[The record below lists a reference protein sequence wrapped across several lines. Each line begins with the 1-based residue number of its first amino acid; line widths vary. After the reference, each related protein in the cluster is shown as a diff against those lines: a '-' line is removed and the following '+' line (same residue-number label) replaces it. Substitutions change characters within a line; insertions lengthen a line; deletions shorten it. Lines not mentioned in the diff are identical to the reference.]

1 MDPARDEARRSDVPR
16 TLEIGGKEDCP
27 LAGTPPAAICMDES
41 ESVIALGPPDAVLSR
56 RKRPITDLACLG
68 LPIPPIY
75 LRHVKNAS

>member
-1 MDPARDEARRSDVPR
+1 
-16 TLEIGGKEDCP
+16 
-27 LAGTPPAAICMDES
+27 MDES

-56 RKRPITDLACLG
+56 RNRPITDLACLG